1 MNKILELL
9 AAGMLRKIVA
19 DKQMVPPQQREDSE
33 NIDWIN
39 EAERCHIAIEQR
51 RKTSTHR
58 SMKL

>member
-1 MNKILELL
+1 LLPDSWMLSKID
-9 AAGMLRKIVA
+9 AYN
-19 DKQMVPPQQREDSE
+19 QMVHPQPREDSE